1 MPKDA
6 PRGAR
11 SRAPD
16 IDPFPGNHPPSV
28 EELDHGLDFF
38 ECDPLADAI
47 HWSTGLLLD
56 FLDIHPLVRTA
67 LERLSSCSVSVPNL
81 SACESACDEVA
92 DDLKLRPEDRD
103 RYADYAARCVYYA
116 AFLGD
121 HGCALRCAVR
131 VWQTAMAGGHSELG
145 LRNLLTTHAEMM
157 SIAAYCDG
165 GDWLRIPTEAGHPFR
180 REAGQRSDLMSATI
194 PR

>member
-1 MPKDA
+1 VFGLYRHALRNLRIQQMPKDA

-121 HGCALRCAVR
+121 HGCALR
-131 VWQTAMAGGHSELG
+131 
-145 LRNLLTTHAEMM
+145 
-157 SIAAYCDG
+157 
-165 GDWLRIPTEAGHPFR
+165 IPTEAGHPFR